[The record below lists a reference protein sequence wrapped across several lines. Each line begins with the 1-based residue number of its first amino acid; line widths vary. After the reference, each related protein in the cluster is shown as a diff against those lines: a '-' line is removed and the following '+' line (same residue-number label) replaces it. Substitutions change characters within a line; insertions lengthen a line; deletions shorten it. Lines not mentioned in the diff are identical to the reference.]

1 MTKVPQR
8 DEIWK
13 HKEDGYLARVTHVSK
28 LWVYFFDNQDG
39 SFIVDDMENG
49 CDRAY
54 FEENFIFIGNGK
66 PLSVLFEVQNDPIL

>member
-1 MTKVPQR
+1 MSKVPQR

-13 HKEDGYLARVTHVSK
+13 HKADGYLARICSTYGNTVQF
-28 LWVYFFDNQDG
+28 YDPQDG
-39 SFIVDDMENG
+39 CSSISDMENG